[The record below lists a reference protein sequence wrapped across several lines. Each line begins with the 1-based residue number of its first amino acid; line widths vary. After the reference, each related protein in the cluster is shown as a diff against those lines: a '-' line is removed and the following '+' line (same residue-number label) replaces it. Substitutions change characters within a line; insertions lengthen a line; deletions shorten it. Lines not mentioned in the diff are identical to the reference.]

1 MQIVRSLPSAERV
14 TLDVDVTQYY
24 LKSDLEANPLVNAGD
39 LVLIHRSD
47 ARVYNTVKVE
57 GAVKYP
63 GLYELKPM
71 MRISQLLPADKLL
84 PEAQPE
90 RVEVARRKPDLA
102 IEILPVNL
110 KKAWSGEKE
119 ADLAL
124 RPLDEVT
131 VRTELK
137 AARTVSLAGEVVRP
151 GTYTVADGE
160 RLSSVLKRAGG
171 FTDRAFLKGAL
182 FTRAALRETEQKQLD
197 NFVTAQEQRI
207 LASAATTVVGAEK
220 EETAQQQQALQA
232 RRDLLK
238 ALSSRVVVGRM
249 VVNLDVPAK
258 LAGTPSDIVLVGGDV
273 LTVPEP
279 PSSVLVLGAVRTST
293 GVLWQK
299 GEGIDYYLNRVGGLS
314 READKKEIHI
324 VRADGSALSS
334 FTSVRDVEP
343 GDTIIVPLKEE
354 EKIRA
359 LPTIRDV
366 VQTVGAAL
374 LSFAALAVLF

>member
-1 MQIVRSLPSAERV
+1 MSFSLHGLAVSQGIAIGYAHLISHA
-14 TLDVDVTQYY
+14 TL
-24 LKSDLEANPLVNAGD
+24 
-39 LVLIHRSD
+39 
-47 ARVYNTVKVE
+47 
-57 GAVKYP
+57 
-63 GLYELKPM
+63 
-71 MRISQLLPADKLL
+71 
-84 PEAQPE
+84 
-90 RVEVARRKPDLA
+90 EVAHYTVRERDVPREIARFEEALA
-102 IEILPVNL
+102 
-110 KKAWSGEKE
+110 
-119 ADLAL
+119 
-124 RPLDEVT
+124 T